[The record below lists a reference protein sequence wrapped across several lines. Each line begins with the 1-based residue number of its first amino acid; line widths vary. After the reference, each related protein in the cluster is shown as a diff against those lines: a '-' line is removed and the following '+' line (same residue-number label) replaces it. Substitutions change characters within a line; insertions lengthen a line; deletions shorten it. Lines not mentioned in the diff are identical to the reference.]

1 MEYECLLPRAINLSY
16 GTTLITI
23 LQSCIHWEI
32 TKFKNEVI
40 MSNTRLT
47 RWRSCSSKIWT
58 RKWENTIRKRIG
70 FTKSKRKTRFYGV
83 LKISCKLICFESF
96 GRCNR
101 TVTESSYHI
110 SHHVTNN
117 LMAQELK
124 RICFFQRKITKSQ
137 HWMLRTFSSS
147 AAK

>member
-23 LQSCIHWEI
+23 LQSYIYWEI

-58 RKWENTIRKRIG
+58 RKRENTIRKRIG
-70 FTKSKRKTRFYGV
+70 FTKSQRKTRFYGV
-83 LKISCKLICFESF
+83 LKISCKLICRESF
-96 GRCNR
+96 GRCNH
-101 TVTESSYHI
+101 T
-110 SHHVTNN
+110 SHHVTIN
-117 LMAQELK
+117 LMTQEWK
-124 RICFFQRKITKSQ
+124 RICFFQRKITKIQ